1 MNIAFKVV
9 SDSMTPLIKIS
20 DSLKVVSENKNYKIF
35 DIIVFKRSSDLV
47 VHYVWRNQIE
57 FNQTVITRSLKN
69 IYSDEEPIHKN
80 EIIGQVT
87 NFEIGPLLKY
97 KILFLCFIARAL

>member
-1 MNIAFKVV
+1 MSIVFRVV
-9 SDSMTPLIKIS
+9 SDSMAPLIKINS
-20 DSLKVVSENKNYKIF
+20 TLKIANKNINYKIF

-57 FNQTVITRSLKN
+57 FDQTVITRSLKN
-69 IYSDEEPIHKN
+69 IYLDEEPIHQS

-87 NFEIGPLLKY
+87 NFKIGPFLKF
-97 KILFLCFIARAL
+97 KILFLCFISRAF